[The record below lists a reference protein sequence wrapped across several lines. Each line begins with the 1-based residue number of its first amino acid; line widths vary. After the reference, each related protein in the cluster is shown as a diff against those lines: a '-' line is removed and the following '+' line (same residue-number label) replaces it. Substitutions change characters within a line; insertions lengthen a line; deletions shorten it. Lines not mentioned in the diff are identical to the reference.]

1 MKKSLIIFTIVALI
15 LVSVVTASAVDHYDI
30 QIHKDGEGAAT
41 FFYDYN
47 KQTVSLGCEE
57 TSEKFIYWDIRG
69 DYDIIK
75 TEKEGK
81 IYIIEPHSDLDITAV
96 FESALYTDYDET
108 TLSYISPQ
116 TGDNRLY
123 PLILTFLLGITAGA
137 FAIWKITRKD

>member
-1 MKKSLIIFTIVALI
+1 MKKPLIIFTIVVLI
-15 LVSVVTASAVDHYDI
+15 LASVVAASAVDHYDI
-30 QIHKDGEGAAT
+30 QIHKDGEGSAT

-47 KQTVSLGCEE
+47 KRTVSLGCEE

-81 IYIIEPHSDLDITAV
+81 IYIIEPHSDLNITAV
-96 FESALYTDYDET
+96 FESALYRYDEVPVGT
-108 TLSYISPQ
+108 ISPQ

>member
-1 MKKSLIIFTIVALI
+1 MKKSLIVFTIVALI
-15 LVSVVTASAVDHYDI
+15 LASVMTASAVGHYDI
-30 QIHKDGEGAAT
+30 QIHKDGEGSAT

-47 KQTVSLGCEE
+47 KQSVSLGCEE

-96 FESALYTDYDET
+96 FESALYRYDEIPLGT
-108 TLSYISPQ
+108 ISPQ

-123 PLILTFLLGITAGA
+123 ALILTFLLGIAAGA

>member
-1 MKKSLIIFTIVALI
+1 MKKSLIVFAIVALM
-15 LVSVVTASAVDHYDI
+15 LASVVTASAVDHYDI
-30 QIHKDGEGAAT
+30 QIHKDGEGSAT

-96 FESALYTDYDET
+96 FESALYRYDEFPLGT
-108 TLSYISPQ
+108 ISPQ

-123 PLILTFLLGITAGA
+123 ALILTFLLGIAAGA